1 MIEGDFRIAYNQD
14 LCLWC
19 LDVSCGE
26 PNNCDFEGDKFC
38 GWKNVKKTDQFD
50 WKITSGAPSC
60 TFLSG
65 PLEDHTLQTNQGS
78 YGYIDSNSNRKI
90 GDRALLISQSMSDTG
105 SNGMC
110 FEFFFHMLVS
120 KLVKKK
126 NYFKF
131 FLAGDGIGALTV
143 YLQKED
149 LDHSLLIEA
158 KITQNDEDDI
168 GTDDLLITNGYCPR
182 FPAYATPPD
191 AYTTTRPTVTIG
203 ITTLPRLPSACHSS
217 TRVQSVTASQ
227 QDVHSPLYDHTGN
240 QSTGYYLS
248 PQPNETVPI
257 TNISI
262 EGTWSGTNCGAI
274 AIDDIILLNG
284 TWRTISDQCDSD
296 SDNSICGQFNW
307 TRGLAS
313 VVQQGVTPNF
323 DHTTPTNEGTEDWV
337 FGDSFDNRWLYAQV
351 NIRSPNQSWQVVFEA
366 QLTVQ
371 NPDAS
376 VSRDDVS
383 ITRGLCPSLGDCTF
397 ETDLCSWTN
406 NDMDADMDWLVGSGV
421 H

>member
-1 MIEGDFRIAYNQD
+1 
-14 LCLWC
+14 
-19 LDVSCGE
+19 
-26 PNNCDFEGDKFC
+26 
-38 GWKNVKKTDQFD
+38 
-50 WKITSGAPSC
+50 
-60 TFLSG
+60 
-65 PLEDHTLQTNQGS
+65 
-78 YGYIDSNSNRKI
+78 
-90 GDRALLISQSMSDTG
+90 QS
-105 SNGMC
+105 
-110 FEFFFHMLVS
+110 L
-120 KLVKKK
+120 
-126 NYFKF
+126 
-131 FLAGDGIGALTV
+131 
-143 YLQKED
+143 
-149 LDHSLLIEA
+149 
-158 KITQNDEDDI
+158 
-168 GTDDLLITNGYCPR
+168 
-182 FPAYATPPD
+182 
-191 AYTTTRPTVTIG
+191 
-203 ITTLPRLPSACHSS
+203 
-217 TRVQSVTASQ
+217 TASQ